1 MLDEERPLSVVGW
14 GSKISLENLAAFPH
28 VACISMCWVLAGVNP
43 GPPPPWY
50 SHERLMNLAILPPS
64 PELNPAGGVPIWAL
78 PLEDTLSF
86 FPWRVFAKPPGPSP
100 LLASTP
106 ALFSLARGDGHGR
119 VVSGGQR
126 GLRDSQRCHGH
137 WEAIA
142 GSASFPW
149 ALSAPK
155 LPTERALRA
164 APGPGGRPR
173 PGPTGR
179 LSSPAE
185 CLPRP
190 REWREK
196 GLFSAL
202 WGEEQHGG
210 KTFGC
215 GVFAPSCPHS
225 GEEGLLPP
233 PHSARPP
240 TQPAPPALPPAPGLF
255 TGTSGHLGWHQPVF

>member
-1 MLDEERPLSVVGW
+1 
-14 GSKISLENLAAFPH
+14 
-28 VACISMCWVLAGVNP
+28 
-43 GPPPPWY
+43 
-50 SHERLMNLAILPPS
+50 MNLAILPPS

-106 ALFSLARGDGHGR
+106 ALFSLALGDGHGR

-155 LPTERALRA
+155 LPTERALCA
-164 APGPGGRPR
+164 APAPGGRPAR
-173 PGPTGR
+173 GQHGGSPRR
-179 LSSPAE
+179 LSASHGPQSGE
-185 CLPRP
+185 RRGCSRP
-190 REWREK
+190 C
-196 GLFSAL
+196 A
-202 WGEEQHGG
+202 GEEQHGG

-233 PHSARPP
+233 PHSVRTPPARPASIASSP
-240 TQPAPPALPPAPGLF
+240 RSFHGHFWSLRMASTCLLIPAYPQEHSSLPF
-255 TGTSGHLGWHQPVF
+255 